1 MERDAECVR
10 LPLLILRRQ
19 LRGGGFVAVQ
29 FDTKILTAE
38 GSLFG
43 EYDVQECQIAIAG
56 VLNLI
61 LNVNLHLRSL
71 ARNEADFARFLE
83 KAISRG

>member
-29 FDTKILTAE
+29 FDTKIFTAE

-43 EYDVQECQIAIAG
+43 KYDVQECQIAIAG
-56 VLNLI
+56 VLNAI
-61 LNVNLHLRSL
+61 LNANPHLWSP
-71 ARNEADFARFLE
+71 ARNEADFDRFLE
-83 KAISRG
+83 NAISRG